1 MERERDIKTQQGNK
15 YMRVLVGNKRKKK
28 KQKNLC

>member
-15 YMRVLVGNKRKKK
+15 YMQVLVGNKRKKK
-28 KQKNLC
+28 KQ